1 LQDSPTPSFFTD
13 FSPAQLVV
21 IAVVG
26 LLVLAIIWYFS
37 FKVPTA
43 VLLGLVLSAA
53 IVQGFKPVGY
63 ISLALLSTVALA
75 PAILTR
81 STRDHWSLWPKLI
94 TGVFVWQIISVLWAV
109 RIGSVAHAAIS
120 TLVLL
125 LAYLLARQVAD
136 TPGGIRL
143 ALTIAAPVILLQSL
157 LTVVFRFSPV
167 LESAFYSS
175 TAALFLSEPDVELMA
190 SGIPQ
195 NVSDPDKAGGFLL
208 NGNITSLLMA
218 VVACIY
224 IYEYLKSKKRLF
236 AIVAAVCVVACVST
250 GSKTALVLLVALPL
264 LAGFV
269 VLVTRRKRLGL
280 IAGGVVAAL
289 VVVTVSALAVTG
301 FKQVF
306 SALPTLGDRGAL
318 WTLAARAFA
327 DHPFLGLGY
336 GGWSD
341 YVSQFFYTVFPAD
354 RTFQIFPPHN
364 FVIQAWADG
373 GIVLA
378 LLALVAAVIPIVGAV
393 RLLNAFRTRRPT
405 SSDALSV
412 AALFIAAVW
421 VVAHG
426 TLDTTSFFGEN
437 HTIAFVAVVV
447 AFCTRDLQEAL
458 RNPNTSDVTDTSGLE
473 ADPHHTT
480 PAAPEVGP
488 ARS

>member
-1 LQDSPTPSFFTD
+1 LQDSPTPSFLTD
-13 FSPAQLVV
+13 FSPTQLVV
-21 IAVVG
+21 FAIVG
-26 LLVLAIIWYFS
+26 LVALSIIWYFS
-37 FKVPTA
+37 FKTPTP
-43 VLLGLVLSAA
+43 VLLGFVLSAA

-63 ISLALLSTVALA
+63 ISLALLATVALA
-75 PAILTR
+75 PVILRR
-81 STRDHWSLWPKLI
+81 STRDHWSVWPKVI
-94 TGVFVWQIISVLWAV
+94 TGILVWQIISVLWTV

-120 TLVLL
+120 TLTLL
-125 LAYLLARQVAD
+125 LAYLLARQAAN

-143 ALTIAAPVILLQSL
+143 ALTIASPVILLQSV
-157 LTVVFRFSPV
+157 LTIVFRFAPT
-167 LESAFYSS
+167 LEAGFYSS
-175 TAALFLSEPDVELMA
+175 AAALFLSEPDVELMA

-218 VVACIY
+218 IVACLY
-224 IYEYLKSKKRLF
+224 IYEYLKTKKTLF
-236 AIVAAVCVVACVST
+236 AIVTAVCVVACIAT

-264 LAGFV
+264 LAGLV

-280 IAGGVVAAL
+280 VVGGVVAAL
-289 VVVTVSALAVTG
+289 VVATVSVLAFTG

-318 WTLAARAFA
+318 WTLAGRAFV

-341 YVSQFFYTVFPAD
+341 YVSDSFYTVFPSD

-364 FVIQAWADG
+364 FVIQAWSDG

-378 LLALVAAVIPIVGAV
+378 VLVLIAAIIPIVGAV
-393 RLLNAFRTRRPT
+393 RLLNALRTRRPVST
-405 SSDALSV
+405 DVLSAVAL
-412 AALFIAAVW
+412 LIASVW

-437 HTIAFVAVVV
+437 HTIAFIALII
-447 AFCTRDLQEAL
+447 ALCARDLTEAL
-458 RNPNTSDVTDTSGLE
+458 RDAANLE
-473 ADPHHTT
+473 LRDPSANGTKPLHTAT
-480 PAAPEVGP
+480 AAPEVDA
-488 ARS
+488 ARN

>member
-21 IAVVG
+21 IAIVG
-26 LLVLAIIWYFS
+26 LLALAIVWYFS
-37 FKVPTA
+37 FKVPTPI
-43 VLLGLVLSAA
+43 LLGLVLSAA

-63 ISLALLSTVALA
+63 ISLALLATVALA

-94 TGVFVWQIISVLWAV
+94 TGVLVWQIISVLWAV

-143 ALTIAAPVILLQSL
+143 ALTIAAPVILLQSV
-157 LTVVFRFSPV
+157 LTVVFRFSPA

-175 TAALFLSEPDVELMA
+175 AAALFLSEPDVELMA

-218 VVACIY
+218 IVACIY

-250 GSKTALVLLVALPL
+250 GSKTALVLLIALPL

-280 IAGGVVAAL
+280 IVGGVVAAL
-289 VVVTVSALAVTG
+289 VVVTVSALAFTG
-301 FKQVF
+301 FKQVV

-341 YVSQFFYTVFPAD
+341 YVSEFFYTVFPTD

-405 SSDALSV
+405 SSDALSA
-412 AALFIAAVW
+412 AALFVAAVW

-447 AFCTRDLQEAL
+447 ALCTRDLREAL
-458 RNPNTSDVTDTSGLE
+458 RNPNTADVTDTSGLE

-480 PAAPEVGP
+480 PAVPEVGP